1 MMITTIRTNTDKR
14 RKLRKIEKSVEML
27 CLNYDG
33 RKGFREGEMDRE
45 TDGGRKG
52 GEKRRERRGY
62 TRGIETEITKRKSER
77 GRPREKGEIAKREQ
91 REGMRKILKGKK
103 DKQLNPTERR
113 KTKKKREK

>member
-1 MMITTIRTNTDKR
+1 MAMMITTIRTNTDKR

-33 RKGFREGEMDRE
+33 RKGFREGEGEGEMDRE

-62 TRGIETEITKRKSER
+62 TRGIETER
-77 GRPREKGEIAKREQ
+77 
-91 REGMRKILKGKK
+91 
-103 DKQLNPTERR
+103 
-113 KTKKKREK
+113 